1 MVGPDAET
9 HGGVG
14 MKKQN
19 MIDGMDLRQWILSQR
34 LIHSEAMRE
43 LSRGHDA
50 FEIVRHKS
58 ARRIYQLVADE
69 IVSRIGKETTA

>member
-1 MVGPDAET
+1 
-9 HGGVG
+9 

-19 MIDGMDLRQWILSQR
+19 MIDGTDLRQWILSQR
-34 LIHSEAMRE
+34 LVHSETLRD
-43 LSRGHDA
+43 LSKGHEG

-69 IVSRIGKETTA
+69 ILSRIGKETTA